1 MLQLTLSL
9 VAKSQNI
16 STNNFHENI
25 YTDAAY
31 ITKQGLHH
39 KNNEVQNIFSYQ
51 ICCLPQGS
59 DSSYVE

>member
-31 ITKQGLHH
+31 ITKQ
-39 KNNEVQNIFSYQ
+39 E
-51 ICCLPQGS
+51 LPSQK
-59 DSSYVE
+59 